1 MWEKSSVNGN
11 DSHECHFISQQQPI
25 VSSSIILQER
35 KKKDCLKK
43 QIFIANMEVC
53 PSWNSNVISMD
64 KLTDLQTRTL
74 ERIFEVCQRPSGY
87 VIGVIARQ
95 MELSEVSVKTY
106 FDNAAQVKNS
116 SWRQQQQQQHQQ
128 PSFKIR
134 LDFEASGS

>member
-1 MWEKSSVNGN
+1 
-11 DSHECHFISQQQPI
+11 
-25 VSSSIILQER
+25 
-35 KKKDCLKK
+35 
-43 QIFIANMEVC
+43 MEVC

-64 KLTDLQTRTL
+64 KLTNLQARTL

-116 SWRQQQQQQHQQ
+116 SSRQQQQQQQHQQ